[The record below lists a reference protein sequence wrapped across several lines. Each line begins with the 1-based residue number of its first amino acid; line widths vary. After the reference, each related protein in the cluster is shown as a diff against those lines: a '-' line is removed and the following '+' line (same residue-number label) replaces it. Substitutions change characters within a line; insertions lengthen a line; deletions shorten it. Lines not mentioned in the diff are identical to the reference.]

1 MTENVKKY
9 LSIFFCGFD
18 MHCVNPVFENKFGIC
33 PCRRVAGCGGL
44 F

>member
-33 PCRRVAGCGGL
+33 PCRKLLRQRNL